1 MHVTARAVSRS
12 QCSVYGVSQKTGCT
26 WTGLTVSKQQLEEAV
41 ARVKAAGLSDRIQLL
56 FCDYREGHGLGLF
69 DKVCAK
75 PPASLAM
82 STLGAQ
88 PLLDQ
93 RFAVGLACSS

>member
-1 MHVTARAVSRS
+1 M
-12 QCSVYGVSQKTGCT
+12 
-26 WTGLTVSKQQLEEAV
+26 

-75 PPASLAM
+75 PPASLAL
-82 STLGAQ
+82 STLGHTTSVGSKIAI
-88 PLLDQ
+88 
-93 RFAVGLACSS
+93 GLACSS